1 MDLPETMQGL
11 VHCKKQIVSQLKD
24 NIDPEINQDLQRRL
38 DEISRRID
46 QKTNRHDQNFFRTFY
61 RMAKEGLPAAVF
73 DRLED
78 ITHTRMKQRSELNK
92 DSTSDE

>member
-24 NIDPEINQDLQRRL
+24 TDPEINQDLQRRL

-78 ITHTRMKQRSELNK
+78 ITHTRMKQRSEQSKDLNN
-92 DSTSDE
+92 DE